1 VSEGTVVFA
10 ARESGYGNLVEIRH
24 LNGYRT
30 RYGHLSGFAEGVRS
44 GARVTQGQTIGFVG
58 SSGLSTGPHLHYEV
72 RTSGGKAVNP
82 KVVLGV
88 GTGAP
93 IAASRRAAFEAEKER
108 LMQLLEPRSQPVGP
122 RAD

>member
-1 VSEGTVVFA
+1 MSEGTVVFA